1 MAKKQ
6 RPTRVLGVELLVM
19 GQPTG
24 ATRLADG
31 LASVGVVSQEL
42 MAGAGS
48 RFLVEWPMAVEVVPD
63 DGDSFVGAVPAVVLL
78 EGRDVDRLLASLRAA
93 GWSPQA

>member
-1 MAKKQ
+1 MAKNE

-31 LASVGVVSQEL
+31 LASAGIDSPEL
-42 MAGAGS
+42 IDGAGS
-48 RFLVEWPMAVEVVPD
+48 RFLIEWPMAVEVVPD
-63 DGDSFVGAVPAVVLL
+63 KGESYVGSVPAIVLL
-78 EGRDVDRLLASLRAA
+78 EARDVDHLIASLRLA
-93 GWSPQA
+93 GWSPA